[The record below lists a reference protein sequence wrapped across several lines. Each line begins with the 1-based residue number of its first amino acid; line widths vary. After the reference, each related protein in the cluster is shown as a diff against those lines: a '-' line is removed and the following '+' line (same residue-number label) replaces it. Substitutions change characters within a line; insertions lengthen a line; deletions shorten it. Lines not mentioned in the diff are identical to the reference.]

1 MAHLKKFTMS
11 SAVRMTNHYE
21 RSSDDGIQRANENI
35 KPEKTNLN
43 YNLAPNRDMCG
54 ATYLKNVLK
63 EVYVYAGGRA
73 DTKVMCDC
81 VVTAPKDLAPERYR
95 RFFSVVYNFL
105 ADRYGV
111 DGRKNIISA
120 YVHMDETTP
129 HIHFSFVPLA
139 SAKPKQAAKGY
150 KHRLCAKEVVSRRD
164 LQTLHTDMQEIVS
177 LYMGHDVHV
186 ITGGTVVNKPMYEFK
201 REKLQ
206 ESISRLIQA
215 QRELSMENEIECRPL
230 EKFPAYRKGTLGLA
244 TEDKRLC
251 SVPVRDLLAVERK
264 IKILEKEKAGL
275 QKLDQLAN
283 VLYGGLKE
291 ELETERKLNRELT
304 HNAQKADSLARRVRE
319 LEKAVRVAWQLMPPH
334 LERAYRVSLEDG
346 EGISRESVLELA
358 ETFRKALTSSQQYL
372 QR

>member
-1 MAHLKKFTMS
+1 MAHLKKFAIN

-21 RSSDDGIQRANENI
+21 RSSDDGIRRANENI
-35 KPEKTNLN
+35 QPEKTHLN
-43 YNLAPNRDMCG
+43 YNLAPDRDMCG
-54 ATYLKNVLK
+54 AAYLKNVLK
-63 EVYVYAGGRA
+63 GVYVYAGGRA

-81 VVTAPKDLAPERYR
+81 VVTAPKDLDPERYR

-111 DGRKNIISA
+111 DGRRNIISA

-129 HIHFSFVPLA
+129 HMHFSFVPLVA
-139 SAKPKQAAKGY
+139 AKPKQAAKGY

-177 LYMGHDVHV
+177 LHMGHDVHV
-186 ITGGTVVNKPMYEFK
+186 ITGGTAVNKPMYEFK

-206 ESISRLIQA
+206 ESISQLIQA
-215 QRELSMENEIECRPL
+215 QRELSKENEIEFRQWAKL
-230 EKFPAYRKGTLGLA
+230 PAYRKGTLGLA

-251 SVPVRDLLAVERK
+251 SVPIRDLLEVERRTEM
-264 IKILEKEKAGL
+264 LEKEKAGL
-275 QKLDQLAN
+275 QKLDQLAD
-283 VLYGGLKE
+283 VLYGGLKR
-291 ELETERKLNRELT
+291 ELEAERKLNRELT
-304 HNAQKADSLARRVRE
+304 HNAQKADSLARRVSE

-334 LERAYRVSLEDG
+334 LERAYRLSLEDG

-358 ETFRKALTSSQQYL
+358 ETLRKALASSQGHF
-372 QR
+372 R